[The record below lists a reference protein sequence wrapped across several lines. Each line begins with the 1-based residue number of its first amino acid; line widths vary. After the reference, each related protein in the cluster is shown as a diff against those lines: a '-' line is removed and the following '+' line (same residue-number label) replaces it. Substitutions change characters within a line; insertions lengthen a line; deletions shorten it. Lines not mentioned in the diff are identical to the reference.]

1 MEKMGE
7 KTRSAPQRRGRLYPR
22 HAGTNDPVP
31 PTLPPVTMVVSV
43 RHLPVL
49 PYAHAVARKIVLYC
63 GDITKLEVDAIV
75 NAANPTLLGG
85 GGVDGAIHRAAD
97 HPEFLAECRRL
108 GGCRTGEAKT
118 TNAYRL
124 PCKSVIHTVGPVYSE
139 HTPCEARRLLQSAYR
154 HSLLEAV
161 RHQLRT
167 VAFPSISTG
176 VYGYPKEDAT
186 KAALEEVTT
195 FLASEAGSALQ
206 LVVFCCFSEHD
217 LAVYQRTAPIFFGA
231 AL

>member
-1 MEKMGE
+1 MQL
-7 KTRSAPQRRGRLYPR
+7 TIAP
-22 HAGTNDPVP
+22 
-31 PTLPPVTMVVSV
+31 
-43 RHLPVL
+43 
-49 PYAHAVARKIVLYC
+49 
-63 GDITKLEVDAIV
+63 GDITATHADAVV
-75 NAANPTLLGG
+75 NAANSTLLGG
-85 GGVDGAIHRAAD
+85 GGVDGAIHRRGG
-97 HPEFLAECRRL
+97 PEILAECRRL

-139 HTPCEARRLLQSAYR
+139 HSPSEARRLLQSAYR

>member
-1 MEKMGE
+1 M
-7 KTRSAPQRRGRLYPR
+7 
-22 HAGTNDPVP
+22 
-31 PTLPPVTMVVSV
+31 
-43 RHLPVL
+43 
-49 PYAHAVARKIVLYC
+49 
-63 GDITKLEVDAIV
+63 
-75 NAANPTLLGG
+75 
-85 GGVDGAIHRAAD
+85 
-97 HPEFLAECRRL
+97 
-108 GGCRTGEAKT
+108 
-118 TNAYRL
+118 
-124 PCKSVIHTVGPVYSE
+124 IHTVGPVYSE
-139 HTPCEARRLLQSAYR
+139 HSPSEARRLLQSAYR

-195 FLASEAGSALQ
+195 FLASEAGSALH

>member
-1 MEKMGE
+1 M
-7 KTRSAPQRRGRLYPR
+7 SAPQRRGRIYPR

-31 PTLPPVTMVVSV
+31 PTTLPPLTMVVSV

-139 HTPCEARRLLQSAYR
+139 HSPSEARRLLQSAYR

-195 FLASEAGSALQ
+195 FLASEAGSALH

>member
-1 MEKMGE
+1 
-7 KTRSAPQRRGRLYPR
+7 
-22 HAGTNDPVP
+22 
-31 PTLPPVTMVVSV
+31 MVVSV

-139 HTPCEARRLLQSAYR
+139 HSPSEARRLLQSAYR

-186 KAALEEVTT
+186 KAALWRCTSAQRPSSLVRHYEMTGSIRDIGV
-195 FLASEAGSALQ
+195 ASTASFTSITMATS
-206 LVVFCCFSEHD
+206 C
-217 LAVYQRTAPIFFGA
+217 AVGKSVDAC
-231 AL
+231 

>member
-1 MEKMGE
+1 
-7 KTRSAPQRRGRLYPR
+7 
-22 HAGTNDPVP
+22 
-31 PTLPPVTMVVSV
+31 MVVSV
-43 RHLPVL
+43 RYLPVL

-139 HTPCEARRLLQSAYR
+139 HSPSEARRLLQSAYR

-176 VYGYPKEDAT
+176 VYGYPKED
-186 KAALEEVTT
+186 LS
-195 FLASEAGSALQ
+195 LI
-206 LVVFCCFSEHD
+206 H
-217 LAVYQRTAPIFFGA
+217 I
-231 AL
+231 

>member
-1 MEKMGE
+1 M
-7 KTRSAPQRRGRLYPR
+7 
-22 HAGTNDPVP
+22 
-31 PTLPPVTMVVSV
+31 
-43 RHLPVL
+43 
-49 PYAHAVARKIVLYC
+49 
-63 GDITKLEVDAIV
+63 
-75 NAANPTLLGG
+75 
-85 GGVDGAIHRAAD
+85 
-97 HPEFLAECRRL
+97 
-108 GGCRTGEAKT
+108 
-118 TNAYRL
+118 
-124 PCKSVIHTVGPVYSE
+124 IHTVGPVYSE
-139 HTPCEARRLLQSAYR
+139 HSPSEARRLLQSAYR